1 MTNYRGAGSDS
12 FSIGTTPPEI
22 TWTVVSGDTAA
33 FRVYVTDEDR
43 NPLTIANWDI
53 AMDIVRKYYNASGE
67 AISSAVRV
75 ALTPGIT
82 ADDDEGEFTVAL
94 TANQSDL
101 LKTSSSTSSDIFDIQ
116 LSDATRTWTVAKGTI
131 IVIDDVT
138 GPYES

>member
-1 MTNYRGAGSDS
+1 MTNYRGSGSES
-12 FSIGTTPPEI
+12 FSIGVSPPEI
-22 TWTVVSGDTAA
+22 SWTVVRGDTTA

-43 NPLTIANWDI
+43 DPLDITEWDI
-53 AMDIVRKYYNASGE
+53 AMDIVREGSTSNTV
-67 AISSAVRV
+67 IV

-82 ADDDEGEFTVAL
+82 ADDEEGEFTVAL

-101 LKTSSSTSSDIFDIQ
+101 LETDDIFDIQ

-131 IVIDDVT
+131 TVIEDVT